1 MIGSLLAG
9 TAESPG
15 HVDLYQCRRY
25 KIYRGMGSLG
35 AMKEGGKD
43 RYFQSH
49 IEEDEKFIPE
59 GIEGRVPHKG
69 HLSESI
75 YQFVGGLRAG
85 MGYTGSATIEELRT
99 EARFVKITAAGLR
112 ESHAHDIFVTEEA
125 PNYPMNVKS

>member
-15 HVDLYQCRRY
+15 QVDLYQCRRY

-59 GIEGRVPHKG
+59 GIEGRPCTVQGTSHRIN
-69 HLSESI
+69 LSVCWRLACRHGI
-75 YQFVGGLRAG
+75 YWFC
-85 MGYTGSATIEELRT
+85 
-99 EARFVKITAAGLR
+99 
-112 ESHAHDIFVTEEA
+112 
-125 PNYPMNVKS
+125 NY

>member
-15 HVDLYQCRRY
+15 QVDFYQCRRY

-59 GIEGRVPHKG
+59 GIEGRVLYKTSLRIN
-69 HLSESI
+69 LSVCWRLACRHGI
-75 YQFVGGLRAG
+75 C
-85 MGYTGSATIEELRT
+85 
-99 EARFVKITAAGLR
+99 RFC
-112 ESHAHDIFVTEEA
+112 
-125 PNYPMNVKS
+125 NY